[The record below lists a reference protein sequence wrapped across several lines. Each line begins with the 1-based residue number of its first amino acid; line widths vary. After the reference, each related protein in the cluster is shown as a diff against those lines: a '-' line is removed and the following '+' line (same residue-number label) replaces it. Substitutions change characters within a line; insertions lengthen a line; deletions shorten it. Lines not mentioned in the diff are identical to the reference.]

1 VADSAHVSVVNDCY
15 EHRDAVF
22 AAERNDFY
30 RIVVL

>member
-1 VADSAHVSVVNDCY
+1 VVNDCY